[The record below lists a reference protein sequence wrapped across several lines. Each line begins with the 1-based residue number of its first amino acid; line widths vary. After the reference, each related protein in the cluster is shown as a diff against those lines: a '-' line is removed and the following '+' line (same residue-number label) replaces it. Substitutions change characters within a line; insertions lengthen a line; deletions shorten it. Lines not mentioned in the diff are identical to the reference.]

1 MKRIILL
8 NLLAL
13 TCLSSSAQQAA
24 KVTNPNKPF
33 YMRVGFGYGFAMSG
47 GMGDD
52 NGTIVSVANEDVFNI
67 QPYSYGAGVSGT
79 LALGYNINK
88 NLGVEMIATSSL
100 AGKKYTYTSVYE
112 YISGSTTYTEKK
124 EATSNGNTLLLHPS
138 VVVQTGGTKTNI
150 YARMGVVVPVVN
162 SLMYDIT
169 YSESMNSNIEKTT
182 EEYTM
187 HFSLGASG
195 AVGASFNLSNNL
207 RIYSEI
213 GMISYSPYLA
223 SGSRTS
229 YSRNG
234 DDLLKYLS
242 IKDREIEFKKTGK
255 IVSSPDPDKPTTSP
269 SRSIPFSNIGI
280 NAGIVIQL

>member
-13 TCLSSSAQQAA
+13 TCLSTRAQQAA

-47 GMGDD
+47 GMGGD
-52 NGTIVSVANEDVFNI
+52 NGTIVSVANEEVFNI
-67 QPYSYGAGVSGT
+67 QPYSYGAGLSGT

-88 NLGVEMIATSSL
+88 NLGVEMIATSTL
-100 AGKKYTYTSVYE
+100 AGKKYDYTFIDEYTSGSVTYTD
-112 YISGSTTYTEKK
+112 KK
-124 EATSNGNTLLLHPS
+124 AATSYGNTLLLQPS
-138 VVVQTGGTKTNI
+138 VVVQTGGSKTNI
-150 YARMGVVVPVVN
+150 YARMGVVVPVIN

-169 YSESMNSNIEKTT
+169 YSESMTSNIEKTT

-207 RIYSEI
+207 RLYSEI
-213 GMISYSPYLA
+213 AMISYSPYLA
-223 SGSRTS
+223 KGSRTE
-229 YSRNG
+229 YTRNG
-234 DDLLKYLS
+234 VNYLS
-242 IKDREIEFKKTGK
+242 YLSLSDREIEFKKSGK

-269 SRSIPFSNIGI
+269 SKSIPFSNIGI